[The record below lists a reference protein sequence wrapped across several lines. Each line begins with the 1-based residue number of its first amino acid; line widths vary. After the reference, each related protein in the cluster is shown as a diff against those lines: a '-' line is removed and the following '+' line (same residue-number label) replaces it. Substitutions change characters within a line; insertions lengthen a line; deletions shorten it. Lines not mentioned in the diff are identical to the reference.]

1 MNGIKAGIDEA
12 GRGCVIGPLVM
23 AAVECDE
30 EILKRL
36 RVKDS
41 KLLTPNRR
49 RELYREIRKYSRKVS
64 VVKMSAE
71 EINEAMKQGINLN
84 DIEAMMAARLLKRIR
99 AKKVIIDCPDPT
111 ADLFSKR
118 LLKLD
123 GRILDERDILLEHKA
138 DVNHPVVSA
147 ASIVAKEVR
156 EREIKKIKKVVGAD
170 FGSGYAHD
178 PVTRE
183 FLKKHMKDE
192 KIRPFLRV
200 GWKTLSNIR
209 EELAQTKLER
219 FIR

>member
-36 RVKDS
+36 RLKDS

-64 VVKMSAE
+64 VVKVSAE
-71 EINEAMKQGINLN
+71 EINEAMKQKINLN

-118 LLKLD
+118 LLRLD

-156 EREIKKIKKVVGAD
+156 EREIKKIKKAVGVD

-219 FIR
+219 FIQ

>member
-41 KLLTPNRR
+41 KLLTPSRR

-71 EINEAMKQGINLN
+71 EINEAMKQKINLN

-118 LLKLD
+118 LLRLD
-123 GRILDERDILLEHKA
+123 GRILDDRDILLEHKA

-147 ASIVAKEVR
+147 ASIIAKEVR
-156 EREIKKIKKVVGAD
+156 EREIRKIKKVVGED

-219 FIR
+219 FIQ